1 MKKSYGIKIG
11 GQLYNVEIAGIQDGV
26 ADLSVNGKS
35 YQVEVVQKEDAP
47 ESTSG
52 IKQPA
57 PKPSRQERP
66 APATLSKG
74 HNYSTGQAVQ
84 APLPGV
90 ILSIEVAVGQ
100 NVRRGQKLAVLE
112 AMKMENDIIA
122 ERDGVITAISIH
134 RGDSVL
140 EGETL
145 MSIG

>member
-11 GQLYNVEIAGIQDGV
+11 GHLYNVEIAGIKDGI
-26 ADLSVNGKS
+26 ADITVDGKS
-35 YQVEVVQKEDAP
+35 YQVEVSEKENAPADAP
-47 ESTSG
+47 QSAP
-52 IKQPA
+52 KAAPA
-57 PKPSRQERP
+57 PRP
-66 APATLSKG
+66 TTATLSRG
-74 HNYSTGQAVQ
+74 RNYSTGQAVQ

-100 NVRRGQKLAVLE
+100 QVRRGQKLAVLE

-122 ERDGVITAISIH
+122 ERDGTITAISIH